1 MAVSVGLAVRAGAY
15 TVAPRPSAP
24 SRAHAHVRRAL
35 PNPCVL
41 VLPLLLACHPAP
53 VGVAPP
59 APPGDSIDPRDTDG
73 GGETGPDTADDTDP
87 PGRPW
92 PENNVILGWGDN
104 RAVYG
109 PGTDPALDSE
119 EAVRAM
125 VRRWKAQGY
134 TGIYFRTDP
143 MFYADNGFHVWNEG
157 ISGNLVVMTEGDR
170 EVAQRVD
177 VLAVAADEARA
188 QGIELWG
195 WHTTLFSNGGPAACD
210 WAFEVAYGAEHP
222 EVYSVDRDGRSLYGA
237 WELADPDARAAKIA
251 ELTWLAEHT
260 GISDIYLSLR
270 TEAFQATACNELPRA
285 ADQYGFNTPVAADT
299 WANRGVD
306 ILTDA
311 RFDID
316 SPSWDPTDPEV
327 EAWHALRG
335 AYLTTFL
342 RELQVALRA
351 VNPDSR
357 VVVSSSGGDYIGPP
371 LGNMVLDWRT
381 WVEEGLVDGLVLG
394 TDLGGGWS
402 YPDASVCDKG
412 YLTVDGHC
420 SPSTLLDVSVFREA
434 IDASAHPEVR
444 LVTAGGSAYEEAAP
458 YEGTDGWQTGNET
471 DSTWLAWTQR
481 EAQLRADVADFGAVA
496 WLTQDFDSVAPGWP
510 GYDGYAGQA
519 SYQPSTRT
527 STGVLDPVCVSPDTC
542 ASVQDAMAEGGD
554 GNALRIE
561 TGATT
566 ARYLFFGR
574 TGITSLHDA
583 VSASPD
589 TLPTTGTVTASL
601 RIYQPAGAPAS
612 ADVYLNEYG
621 TAAWGIGVHVEPS
634 GVLYRS
640 DGVGAI
646 VRTGV
651 VAPVGAWHTYT
662 FRVDLD
668 AATYSLWLGDAD
680 TGTPVAT
687 DVAYAHSSRAV
698 SGGYLGV
705 GVEPGASAWFDDVR
719 FAWDPESPLVQ
730 VEAAP
735 WRAGSFAGATG
746 DAIAADADLVVDGA
760 CAVDAF
766 LSIGEEVGSARC
778 EGASAVRWGA
788 DDPVA
793 VADVAT
799 LDLDVLVGDEGTFE
813 VAIEGASGP
822 VLTVRGARGGQW
834 ETEDAGGSSPSA
846 LAVPDNAWGYP
857 LWTHLQLA
865 VLPSD
870 GTWQVA
876 AQVVG
881 SAPVVLAE
889 GTLAEDARALH
900 VAWSSTGT
908 VFIDNVSMAGE

>member
-1 MAVSVGLAVRAGAY
+1 MFVIPLLAACH
-15 TVAPRPSAP
+15 SAP
-24 SRAHAHVRRAL
+24 ADPHS
-35 PNPCVL
+35 L
-41 VLPLLLACHPAP
+41 VTT
-53 VGVAPP
+53 
-59 APPGDSIDPRDTDG
+59 GDSSDSPPTDSGDETGGSDTGGDTD
-73 GGETGPDTADDTDP
+73 TGPDVE
-87 PGRPW
+87 RPW
-92 PENNVILGWGDN
+92 PENNVIVGWGDN

-157 ISGNLVVMTEGDR
+157 ISGNLVTMTEGDR
-170 EVAQRVD
+170 EVVEGFD
-177 VLAVAADEARA
+177 VLAVAADEARI

-222 EVYSVDRDGRSLYGA
+222 EVYSVDRDGRSLYGV
-237 WELADPDARAAKIA
+237 WELADPAARSAKIA
-251 ELTWLAEHT
+251 ELVWLAENT
-260 GISDIYLSLR
+260 GITDIYLSLR
-270 TEAFQATACNELPRA
+270 TEAFQATACNELPRK
-285 ADQYGFNTPVAADT
+285 ADQYGFNTPIAEEMLT
-299 WANRGVD
+299 NRGID

-335 AYLTTFL
+335 ATLTDLL
-342 RELQVALRA
+342 RELQAALRA
-351 VNPDSR
+351 VNPHAR
-357 VVVSSSGGDYIGPP
+357 LVVSASGGEYLGPP
-371 LGNMVLDWRT
+371 LGNIVLDWRT
-381 WVEEGLVDGLVLG
+381 WVDEGLVDGLVLW

-402 YPDASVCDKG
+402 YPDASVCEKG
-412 YLTVDGHC
+412 YLTVNGNC
-420 SPSTLLDVSVFREA
+420 SPSTLLDVSVFRDY

-444 LVTAGGSAYEEAAP
+444 LVAAGGDAYADAAP
-458 YEGTDGWQTGNET
+458 YTGIDGWQTGNET

-481 EAQLRADVADFGAVA
+481 QAQLRADVADFGSVA
-496 WLTQDFDSVAPGWP
+496 WLTQDFDTVSVGWP

-527 STGVLDPVCVSPDTC
+527 STGVLNPVCVSPATC
-542 ASVQDAMAEGGD
+542 ASVQDAMSEGGD
-554 GNALRIE
+554 GNALLVE

-574 TGITSLHDA
+574 TGITSLSDS

-589 TLPTTGTVTASL
+589 NLPTTGTITASV
-601 RIYQPAGAPAS
+601 RIYQPVDAPAS

-621 TAAWGIGVHVEPS
+621 TAEWGIGVHVEPTGS
-634 GVLYRS
+634 IYRS
-640 DGVGAI
+640 DGQGSI
-646 VRTGV
+646 VRTDS
-651 VAPVGAWHTYT
+651 VAAVGAWHTYT
-662 FRVDLD
+662 FRIDLD

-680 TGTPVAT
+680 TGEPLAV
-687 DVAYAHSSRAV
+687 DVAYAHRSRAV

-705 GVEPGASAWFDDVR
+705 GVEAGASAWFDDVR
-719 FAWDPESPLVQ
+719 FAWEPELPMIALDDG
-730 VEAAP
+730 P

-746 DAIAADADLVVDGA
+746 DPITADGDLVVDGT
-760 CAVDAF
+760 CTVDAF

-778 EGASAVRWGA
+778 EGASSVSWGA
-788 DDPVA
+788 DAPLS
-793 VADVAT
+793 VADIAA
-799 LDLDVLVGDEGTFE
+799 LDLDVLVGDAGTLA
-813 VAIEGASGP
+813 VAIADESGP
-822 VLTVRGARGGQW
+822 VLTVRGSRGGAW
-834 ETEDAGGSSPSA
+834 ETEDATGISPSA
-846 LAVPDNAWGYP
+846 LAVPDNIWGYP

-865 VLPSD
+865 VLPGE

-881 SAPVVLAE
+881 SLPVVLAE
-889 GTLAEDARALH
+889 GTLATDAQALH
-900 VAWSSTGT
+900 LSWSSTGT
-908 VFIDNVSMAGE
+908 VFVDNVSMAGE